1 MTKRP
6 LSNAI
11 APLVAAVD
19 GAPARS
25 DAALL
30 PVTVVGIGASA
41 GGLDPICEFLVAV
54 PSSSGFAYVVVQ
66 HLDPFHRGMLPELLQ
81 RVTPMKVAEVT
92 DGMAVEADHV
102 YVIPPD
108 RNLGFED
115 GRFAVLPPAA
125 QRGLRLPIN
134 SFFLALARHGR
145 ERAVGVVL
153 SGMGMDGTQGLAAI
167 RENGG
172 LTMAQQPGSA
182 RFDPMPL
189 SAIDAE
195 VVDIVAQPSEMPA
208 HLVAWR
214 GGHEGALPAQAS
226 AQREALP
233 RLFQLLLKQTG
244 ANFSD
249 YKLSTVM
256 RRIERRM
263 KLRQCASLSAYVD
276 YMAGNPAEVELL
288 FKELL
293 IGVTNF
299 FRDPKVWEYLMAS
312 ALPQLLAEH
321 PDGAAFKAWVPACST
336 GQEAYS
342 LAIAFNEVLEQL
354 RPSARYTLQIFATDL
369 DEDAIDRARQGV
381 FGAAIEADVPGELL
395 QRYFM
400 PAEKGGYRIRKDV
413 RNTIIFA
420 RQNIISD
427 PPFTKLDILCCR
439 NLLIYFTAKLQEQL
453 IPLFHYALKTGG
465 LLMLGSADTPG
476 HFTELFAPMTGA
488 GRIYRRL
495 DASTHRVAN
504 YFPTRVSSVPI
515 PFASEPINPSMNG
528 NLQTQVEQ
536 LLLKKHAP
544 AAVLLNVHGDILYI
558 HGRTGAYLEP
568 AAGKANWNIHAMARD
583 SLRHELADLLKRAPQ
598 SDGMIAVRGL
608 IQRDAAGK
616 PSHSLDLTAEAMPE
630 SGPLS
635 GTLMVTF
642 ASLPLPPERRRSRS
656 SNPQVLELEQQLAQ
670 ARLEI
675 QAVRDEMQASREEL
689 KSANE
694 ELQSTNEE
702 LQSTNEE
709 LTTSKEEMQSLNEE
723 LYTVNAELQSKVDDL
738 SLVNGDMK
746 NLLNSTDVATIF
758 LDNKLR
764 IRRFTDQTTRI
775 YKLIPGDVQRP
786 LGDIVND
793 LLYPELEADAREVL
807 RTLVFCEKQIPTR
820 GGGWYTVRI
829 MPYRTVENVIDGVVV
844 TFINITESKLLEAQ
858 LRSMQKGP
866 EPL

>member
-1 MTKRP
+1 MP
-6 LSNAI
+6 AASLS
-11 APLVAAVD
+11 
-19 GAPARS
+19 PARAS
-25 DAALL
+25 TVAV
-30 PVTVVGIGASA
+30 PVVGIGASA
-41 GGLDPICEFLVAV
+41 GGLEPICEFLAGVA
-54 PSSSGFAYVVVQ
+54 PISGFAYVVVQ
-66 HLDPFHRGMLPELLQ
+66 HLDPLHKGMLPELLQ
-81 RVTPMKVAEVT
+81 RVTLMKVAEVA
-92 DGMAVEADHV
+92 DGMLVEADHV
-102 YVIPPD
+102 YVIPPNRD
-108 RNLGFED
+108 LAFD
-115 GRFAVLPPAA
+115 GSHFAVLPPSG
-125 QRGLRLPIN
+125 QRGFRLPID
-134 SFFLALARHGR
+134 SFFRALADYGR
-145 ERAVGVVL
+145 ENSVGIVF
-153 SGMGMDGTQGLAAI
+153 SGMGADGTLGLAAI

-172 LTMAQQPGSA
+172 LTMAQPPSSA

-189 SAIDAE
+189 SAIAAE
-195 VVDIVAQPSEMPA
+195 VVDIVAPAAEMAVHLAAWRDGQEGCLPA
-208 HLVAWR
+208 H
-214 GGHEGALPAQAS
+214 AS
-226 AQREALP
+226 AQRDAL
-233 RLFQLLLKQTG
+233 RQLFELLLKHTG

-249 YKLSTVM
+249 YKLSTVL

-263 KLRQCASLSAYVD
+263 KLRQCAALADYVR
-276 YMAGNPAEVELL
+276 YMTENPAEIELL

-312 ALPQLLAEH
+312 ALPQLLEDH
-321 PDGAAFKAWVPACST
+321 PEGAAFKAWVPACST
-336 GQEAYS
+336 GEEAYS
-342 LAIAFNEVLEQL
+342 LAIAFNEVIERI
-354 RPSARYTLQIFATDL
+354 RPTARYTLQIFATDL
-369 DEDAIDRARQGV
+369 DDDAIDRARQGLY
-381 FGAAIEADVPGELL
+381 GAAIEAEVSAELL

-476 HFTELFAPMTGA
+476 HFNELFAPTSGG

-495 DASTHRVAN
+495 DASIHRVAN
-504 YFPTRVSSVPI
+504 YFPTRVSSVS
-515 PFASEPINPSMNG
+515 FSSASEPSNPSMNG
-528 NLQTQVEQ
+528 NLQNQVEQ

-583 SLRHELADLLKRAPQ
+583 SLRHELADLLKRACH
-598 SDGMIAVRGL
+598 SDQMIAVRGL

-616 PSHSLDLTAEAMPE
+616 PSQALDLTAEAMPE
-630 SGPLS
+630 TGGLS

-642 ASLPLPPERRRSRS
+642 ATVPLPLEKRRSRS

-758 LDNKLR
+758 LDGQLR
-764 IRRFTDQTTRI
+764 VRRFTDQSTHI
-775 YKLIPGDVQRP
+775 YKLIPGDVNRP
-786 LGDIVND
+786 LSDIVND
-793 LLYPELEADAREVL
+793 LEYPGLEADAQEVL
-807 RTLVFCEKQIPTR
+807 RTLVFCEKQIATR
-820 GGGWYTVRI
+820 RGGWYTVRI

-866 EPL
+866 VEK